1 MSAIL
6 SGPFLVPVGMGG
18 YFVNKTFII
27 VLIACMNMIVPLSL
41 DMYLPAVPH
50 MTAAFA
56 TTESMV
62 NLTLVGFFFFMAVGT
77 LLFGPLSD
85 KYGRKGLLMMGTLVY
100 TVFSVV
106 CALSLNIWMLI
117 LARVLQALGAG
128 CMVAISTAMIKD
140 CFDRRTRNTILAVVQ
155 AMAVIAPML
164 APIVGAFIV
173 THAGWRA
180 TFAVLGVLGAV
191 CTVAL
196 FFLKET
202 LPAAERYEG
211 SLAGSLGL
219 LVDVGRNASFTLYLC
234 SAAMLAA
241 PYMGYVA
248 VCSYVYIDFFGL
260 SETSY
265 SYYFAVNSAA
275 AILGP
280 ILYVKAIRHFTPKQL
295 MNVCIV
301 VAAACGVLLFAFGS
315 LLPLAFLLCFLPF
328 TIIESLLRPMSTAV
342 LLNQQEK
349 DTGSA
354 SSLINFV
361 NTVLGSLGMVLAPVL
376 STNYVHGLGILLV
389 AFAAV
394 AVLLWIIV
402 LQHGKKSG
410 KTLKGIDSLSA

>member
-1 MSAIL
+1 M
-6 SGPFLVPVGMGG
+6 
-18 YFVNKTFII
+18 NKRFII
-27 VLIACMNMIVPLSL
+27 VLIAFMNMIVPLSL

-50 MTAAFA
+50 MTAAFN
-56 TTESMV
+56 TTESTV
-62 NLTLVGFFFFMAVGT
+62 NLTLVGFFFFMAIGT
-77 LLFGPLSD
+77 LIFGPLSD
-85 KYGRKGLLMMGTLVY
+85 KYGRRGLLVAGTLVY
-100 TVFSVV
+100 TIFSAA
-106 CALSLNIWMLI
+106 CALATSIWLLI
-117 LARVLQALGAG
+117 IARVLQALGAG

-180 TFAVLGVLGAV
+180 TFAVLAALGAG
-191 CTVAL
+191 CTISLV
-196 FFLKET
+196 FLKET
-202 LPAAERYEG
+202 LAAEDRYTG

-219 LVDVGRNASFTLYLC
+219 LIDVGSNPGFTVFLC

-265 SYYFAVNSAA
+265 SYYFAVNSAC

-280 ILYVKAIRHFTPKQL
+280 ILYVRLSRRLTPRFM
-295 MNVCIV
+295 MNLCIV
-301 VAAACGVLLFAFGS
+301 VAAACGVLLLVFGS

-361 NTVLGSLGMVLAPVL
+361 NTVLGSLGMVLAPIL
-376 STNYVHGLGILLV
+376 SSNYVHGLGILLV
-389 AFAAV
+389 VFALIAC
-394 AVLLWIIV
+394 ALWIVVIRG
-402 LQHGKKSG
+402 LRSG
-410 KTLKGIDSLSA
+410 LKGMDSVG

>member
-1 MSAIL
+1 M
-6 SGPFLVPVGMGG
+6 
-18 YFVNKTFII
+18 NKKFII
-27 VLIACMNMIVPLSL
+27 TLIAFMNMIVPLSL

-50 MTAAFA
+50 MTAAFE
-56 TTESMV
+56 TTESTV

-77 LLFGPLSD
+77 LVFGPLSD
-85 KYGRKGLLMMGTLVY
+85 KYGRRKLLIAGTLVY
-100 TVFSVV
+100 AVFSAA
-106 CALSLNIWMLI
+106 CALATSIWLLI
-117 LARVLQALGAG
+117 GARVLQALGAG

-140 CFDRRTRNTILAVVQ
+140 CFDRRSRNTILAVVQ

-164 APIVGAFIV
+164 APIAGAFIV

-180 TFAVLGVLGAV
+180 TFAVLAVLGAV

-202 LPAAERYEG
+202 LPTEERYQG

-219 LVDVGRNASFTLYLC
+219 LIDVGRNPSFSLFLC
-234 SAAMLAA
+234 AAAMLAA

-265 SYYFAVNSAA
+265 SYYFAFNSAA

-280 ILYVKAIRHFTPKQL
+280 ILYVKLSQHLTPRRMMDL
-295 MNVCIV
+295 CIV
-301 VAAACGVLLFAFGS
+301 VAAACGALLFAFGS
-315 LLPLAFLLCFLPF
+315 MLPVAFMLSFLPF

-376 STNYVHGLGILLV
+376 SANYVHGLAALLV
-389 AFAAV
+389 VFSVV
-394 AVLLWIIV
+394 ACALWVVVLAY
-402 LQHGKKSG
+402 GRRSG
-410 KTLKGIDSLSA
+410 STLKGIDNLSA

>member
-1 MSAIL
+1 MAGADCSSRARSFTRSSAQ
-6 SGPFLVPVGMGG
+6 
-18 YFVNKTFII
+18 
-27 VLIACMNMIVPLSL
+27 
-41 DMYLPAVPH
+41 PARSPR
-50 MTAAFA
+50 AF
-56 TTESMV
+56 
-62 NLTLVGFFFFMAVGT
+62 G
-77 LLFGPLSD
+77 
-85 KYGRKGLLMMGTLVY
+85 
-100 TVFSVV
+100 
-106 CALSLNIWMLI
+106 CC
-117 LARVLQALGAG
+117 VLQALGAG

-180 TFAVLGVLGAV
+180 TFAVLAVLGAG
-191 CTVAL
+191 CTISLV
-196 FFLKET
+196 FLKET
-202 LPAAERYEG
+202 LAVEDRYTG
-211 SLAGSLGL
+211 TLAGSLGL
-219 LVDVGRNASFTLYLC
+219 LIDVGRNPGFTVFLC

-265 SYYFAVNSAA
+265 SYYFAVNSAC

-280 ILYVKAIRHFTPKQL
+280 ILYVRLSRRLTPRFM
-295 MNVCIV
+295 MNLCIV
-301 VAAACGVLLFAFGS
+301 VAAACGVLLLVFGS

-361 NTVLGSLGMVLAPVL
+361 NTVLGSLW
-376 STNYVHGLGILLV
+376 HGPCTGSVEQLC
-389 AFAAV
+389 ARARDFARCFALI
-394 AVLLWIIV
+394 ACALWIVVIRG
-402 LQHGKKSG
+402 LRSG
-410 KTLKGIDSLSA
+410 LKGMDSVG

>member
-1 MSAIL
+1 M
-6 SGPFLVPVGMGG
+6 
-18 YFVNKTFII
+18 NKSFII

-50 MTAAFA
+50 MTEAFA

-85 KYGRKGLLMMGTLVY
+85 KYGRKHLLLVGTLVY
-100 TVFSVV
+100 TIFSIV
-106 CALSLNIWMLI
+106 CALATNIWMLI
-117 LARVLQALGAG
+117 IARVLEALGAG

-140 CFDRRTRNTILAVVQ
+140 CFDRRTRNSILAVVQ

-180 TFAVLGVLGAV
+180 TFWVLAVLGAA

-202 LPAAERYEG
+202 LPVEERYQG

-219 LVDVGRNASFTLYLC
+219 LIDVGRNPSFSVFLC

-248 VCSYVYIDFFGL
+248 VCSYVYINFFGL

-280 ILYVKAIRHFTPKQL
+280 ILYVRLSRRLTPRRM
-295 MNVCIV
+295 MNLCII
-301 VAAACGVLLFAFGS
+301 VAAVCGVLLLVFGS

-354 SSLINFV
+354 SSLINCA
-361 NTVLGSLGMVLAPVL
+361 NTVLGSLGMMLAPVL
-376 STNYVHGLGILLV
+376 SSNYVHGLGILLV
-389 AFAAV
+389 GFAVIAC
-394 AVLLWIIV
+394 VLWLVV
-402 LQHGKKSG
+402 LRGLRDG
-410 KTLKGIDSLSA
+410 LKGLDSVG